1 MKKAKEKKYR
11 KSGPGYLETARN
23 VLAIEME
30 SLKSL
35 SDSLDGSFNEAVET
49 IRKCRGRIVVT
60 GMGKSGIICRKTA
73 ATLTSTGT
81 QAVFMHPAEAMHGDL
96 GLIERNDVVIA
107 VSNSGETAEIISLIP
122 HLKLMRCRIIGI
134 TANPDSTLARESN
147 IVLAYQI
154 KREGCP
160 LNLAPM
166 ASTTTMLALGDA
178 LAAALMKAK
187 GIREEDFYQYH
198 PNGRLGM
205 ILLGVSDLMIRDN
218 LPVVRRE
225 TSVRDVLK
233 TMVST
238 NYGAVFIEGS
248 KGHLRGIISDG
259 DLKRLIEKDE
269 NFMRKN
275 ASDVM
280 KPDPKYIFE
289 DALAREALI
298 IMENSRITVLPVLG
312 RNKKITGL
320 IHIHDIIKH
329 NYGRR

>member
-1 MKKAKEKKYR
+1 MKKAKSKKYQ
-11 KSGPGYLETARN
+11 KSNSDYLETARN
-23 VLAIEME
+23 VLSIEME
-30 SLKSL
+30 SIKAL
-35 SDSLDGSFNEAVET
+35 SDNLDDSFNGAVQAI
-49 IRKCRGRIVVT
+49 IRCRGRVIVT
-60 GMGKSGIICRKTA
+60 GMGKSGIICRKIA

-81 QAVFMHPAEAMHGDL
+81 QAVFMHPAEALHGDL
-96 GLIERNDVVIA
+96 GLIERNDIVIA

-122 HLKLMRCRIIGI
+122 HLKLMKSRIIGI
-134 TANPDSTLARESN
+134 TANPESTLARESN
-147 IVLAYQI
+147 IVLTYQI

-187 GIREEDFYQYH
+187 NIKEEDFYQYH

-205 ILLGVSDLMIRDN
+205 ILLGVKDLMTREN
-218 LPVVRRE
+218 LPVVQRE
-225 TSVRDVLK
+225 TPIRDVLK

-259 DLKRLIEKDE
+259 DLKRLIDKDE
-269 NFMRKN
+269 NFMRKK
-275 ASDVM
+275 AAEVM
-280 KPDPKYIFE
+280 KTDPKYILE

-298 IMENSRITVLPVLG
+298 IMEKSRITVLPVLG
-312 RNKKITGL
+312 SNKKITGL

-329 NYGRR
+329 NYGRK

>member
-1 MKKAKEKKYR
+1 MKKAKSETNK
-11 KSGPGYLETARN
+11 KSGHGYLETARN
-23 VLAIEME
+23 VLAIEMD
-30 SLKSL
+30 SLKAL
-35 SDSLDGSFNEAVET
+35 SENLGGSFNSAVLA
-49 IRKCRGRIVVT
+49 IIKCRGRVVVT
-60 GMGKSGIICRKTA
+60 GMGKSGIICRKIA

-81 QAVFMHPAEAMHGDL
+81 QAVFMHPAEALHGDL
-96 GLIERNDVVIA
+96 GLIERNDIVIA
-107 VSNSGETAEIISLIP
+107 ASNSGETAEIISLMP
-122 HLKLMRCRIIGI
+122 HLKLMRSRIIGI
-134 TANPDSTLARESN
+134 TANPESTLARQSN
-147 IVLAYQI
+147 IVLAYHI

-187 GIREEDFYQYH
+187 GIKEEDFYQYH

-205 ILLGVSDLMIRDN
+205 ILLGVRDLMARGS
-218 LPVVRRE
+218 LPVVKRE
-225 TSVRDVLK
+225 TPIREVLK

-259 DLKRLIEKDE
+259 DLKRLIDKDE
-269 NFMRKN
+269 NFMRKR
-275 ASDVM
+275 AMDVM
-280 KPDPKYIFE
+280 KTDPKYIFE

-329 NYGRR
+329 NYGGK

>member
-1 MKKAKEKKYR
+1 MKKAKPKKNI
-11 KSGPGYLETARN
+11 KPDSSYLQTARN

-30 SLKSL
+30 SLKAL
-35 SDSLDGSFNEAVET
+35 SDSLDDSFTMAVEAIT
-49 IRKCRGRIVVT
+49 KCRGRIVVT
-60 GMGKSGIICRKTA
+60 GMGKSGIICRKIA

-81 QAVFMHPAEAMHGDL
+81 QAVFMHPAEALHGDL

-107 VSNSGETAEIISLIP
+107 VSNSGETAEVISLIP
-122 HLKLMRCRIIGI
+122 HLKLLKSRIIGI
-134 TANPDSTLARESN
+134 TANSESTLARESN
-147 IVLAYQI
+147 IVLTYQI

-187 GIREEDFYQYH
+187 NIKEEDFYQYH

-205 ILLGVSDLMIRDN
+205 ILVGVSDLMTRDK
-218 LPVVRRE
+218 LPVVKRE
-225 TSVRDVLK
+225 TSIRDVLK
-233 TMVST
+233 TMVGT

-259 DLKRLIEKDE
+259 DLKRLIDKDE
-269 NFMRKN
+269 NFMLKR
-275 ASDVM
+275 AMDVM
-280 KPDPKYIFE
+280 KSDPKYIFE
-289 DALAREALI
+289 HSLAREALI

-329 NYGRR
+329 NYGRK